1 MTKKWKTIAVIV
13 MAAAILPISAYGF
26 GSKLYEFLETARE
39 SEAGVF
45 AVTPIVNY
53 LLVGIGFLFLL
64 GWAILTGM
72 FHDIEAPKYRML
84 EREQQLDRHQRP

>member
-26 GSKLYEFLETARE
+26 GSKLYEFFETARE